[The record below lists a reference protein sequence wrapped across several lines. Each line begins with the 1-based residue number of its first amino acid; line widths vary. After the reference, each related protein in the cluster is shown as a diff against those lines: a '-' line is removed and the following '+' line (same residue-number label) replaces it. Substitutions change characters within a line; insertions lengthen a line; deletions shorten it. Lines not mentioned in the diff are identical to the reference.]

1 MTVKLDDGGMHKA
14 IIMCA
19 FRIRLCKITRSAEVT
34 RIQLTARII
43 SDEEHGPEIVGRPAP
58 TLVHNEPAP
67 LPIYSAKASKNIA
80 PTVVLAHQTHKGSSY
95 GKPKPKENFAGNNAK
110 EPHAREETICF
121 VAASGVVARRGH

>member
-58 TLVHNEPAP
+58 TLVHNETGPSTHLLRQSVKKHRSNCGAR
-67 LPIYSAKASKNIA
+67 ASNAQGVK
-80 PTVVLAHQTHKGSSY
+80 LWQTKTER
-95 GKPKPKENFAGNNAK
+95 KL
-110 EPHAREETICF
+110 
-121 VAASGVVARRGH
+121 RGQ